1 MYKYANNDFVAFE
14 KLSNNNFYISL
25 GFVPK
30 NRDGKRSI
38 QPQPPVTSPPQ
49 FSIKH

>member
-25 GFVPK
+25 V
-30 NRDGKRSI
+30 
-38 QPQPPVTSPPQ
+38 VCTEE
-49 FSIKH
+49 